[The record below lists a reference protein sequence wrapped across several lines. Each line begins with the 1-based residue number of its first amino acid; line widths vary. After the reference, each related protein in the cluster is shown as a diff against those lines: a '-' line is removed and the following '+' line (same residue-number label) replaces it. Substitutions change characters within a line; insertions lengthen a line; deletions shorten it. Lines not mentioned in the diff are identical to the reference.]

1 MESLLLR
8 VMTPIHEQKLCASHS
23 QSSVT
28 SLNQLRILE
37 MPSGIDERAKPLDG
51 TLFQLVLILV
61 AFSPTMALI
70 YSATDGFWPEA
81 AAQVIN

>member
-37 MPSGIDERAKPLDG
+37 MPSGIGERAKPSDG
-51 TLFQLVLILV
+51 NLFRLVLILV
-61 AFSPTMALI
+61 GFSPTMALI
-70 YSATDGFWPEA
+70 YSVTGCFWP
-81 AAQVIN
+81 